1 MDSPR
6 RLIPWTSTTYRD
18 RVADR
23 DRHTTPR
30 RPLSVGDELWVPF
43 GKRAGEKNRSAVLR
57 QFIRWY
63 LRLPGATL
71 PRRPPAS
78 PEGTSGVS

>member
-1 MDSPR
+1 MDTRAS
-6 RLIPWTSTTYRD
+6 LLWWTSTTYRD
-18 RVADR
+18 CVADR

-30 RPLSVGDELWVPF
+30 RPLSVGDDLWVPF

-57 QFIRWY
+57 DFIRWY

-71 PRRPPAS
+71 PRRPPAEK
-78 PEGTSGVS
+78 PDD